1 MHLFVVSIEFIQ
13 QQGVE
18 MTDEVEAALPEL
30 LNRVTELAIKLAPD
44 KASVTSR

>member
-1 MHLFVVSIEFIQ
+1 MHLFVVSIEYIQ

-18 MTDEVEAALPEL
+18 LTDEVEAALPEL
-30 LNRVTELAIKLAPD
+30 LKSVTGLAMKLAPD